1 MFKIR
6 IILCVF
12 AAAALFSHKQQLY
25 PESLLQ
31 VGFFFLV
38 VVVVGF
44 RVSLLGWFL
53 VFVCFWRGS
62 FGSQLSE

>member
-31 VGFFFLV
+31 VGFFF
-38 VVVVGF
+38 
-44 RVSLLGWFL
+44 
-53 VFVCFWRGS
+53 
-62 FGSQLSE
+62 FGSGGGGLLCFFAGLVLGFCLFLEG

>member
-31 VGFFFLV
+31 VGFFLV

-53 VFVCFWRGS
+53 AFVCFWRGS

>member
-31 VGFFFLV
+31 VGFFLV

-53 VFVCFWRGS
+53 AFVCFWRGS
-62 FGSQLSE
+62 FGS